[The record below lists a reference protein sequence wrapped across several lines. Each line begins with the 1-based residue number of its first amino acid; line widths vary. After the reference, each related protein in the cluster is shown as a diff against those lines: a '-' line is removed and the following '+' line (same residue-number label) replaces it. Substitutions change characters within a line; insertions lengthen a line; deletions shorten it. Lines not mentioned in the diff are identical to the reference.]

1 MRVPPWL
8 ALVLLGVLLVAASW
22 WRLEVGPSP
31 DDAAVAAQ
39 VLSIRKGHLV
49 SGLLVGASLALAG
62 VLLQGLLRNPLASPD
77 IMGLASG
84 AGLAVMLAGY
94 IGYRLGTDVLGGG
107 RPLGPAVFG
116 SFAAL
121 ALVYLLSQRRGVID
135 PVSMVLVGVI
145 VSITATAG
153 TMLIQQLMP
162 DRGLHT
168 ARWLFGGL
176 DEEAG
181 TPRRVACAGILLIV
195 GGWAMVRSRVFD
207 AAMMSADEAR
217 SVGIRLGRVRA
228 FQFVGSGVLTG
239 GAVALAGPVGFVGLV
254 APHLAR
260 GLVGPRHA
268 WSQPASMLIG
278 ALLVVAADA
287 SIRVF
292 EVASGR
298 LPLGV
303 LTALLGGPFFLTL
316 LVGGKGR
323 GGHLR

>member
-1 MRVPPWL
+1 MRVPPWFSL
-8 ALVLLGVLLVAASW
+8 LLLGVLLAGACW
-22 WRLEVGPSP
+22 WRLEVGPSSSDP
-31 DDAAVAAQ
+31 VVAAQ
-39 VLSIRKGHLV
+39 VLAIRQGHLF
-49 SGLLVGASLALAG
+49 SGLLVGSSLALAG

-84 AGLAVMLAGY
+84 AGLAVMLAAYVGH
-94 IGYRLGTDVLGGG
+94 RLGAQSFVGAN
-107 RPLGPAVFG
+107 PLGPAVLG
-116 SFAAL
+116 SFAVL

-145 VSITATAG
+145 VSITAAAG
-153 TMLIQQLMP
+153 TMLVQQLMP

-181 TPRRVACAGILLIV
+181 AARRVVVAGILLLV
-195 GGWAMVRSRVFD
+195 GGWAMAQSRIFD
-207 AAMMSADEAR
+207 AAMMSPDEAR

-228 FQFVGSGVLTG
+228 FQFVGSGLLTG

-268 WSQPASMLIG
+268 WSQAASMLIG

-287 SIRVF
+287 SIRVI
-292 EVASGR
+292 EVSSGR
-298 LPLGV
+298 VPLGV
-303 LTALLGGPFFLTL
+303 LTALLGGPFFLAL
-316 LVGGKGR
+316 LVGGTGR

>member
-8 ALVLLGVLLVAASW
+8 TLLLLGLLLAAASW

-31 DDAAVAAQ
+31 VDQAVADQ
-39 VLSIRKGHLV
+39 VIAIRQGHLA
-49 SGLLVGASLALAG
+49 SGVLVGSSLALAG

-84 AGLAVMLAGY
+84 AGLAVMLAAY
-94 IGYRLGTDVLGGG
+94 IGYRLGSNVPGGTN
-107 RPLGPAVFG
+107 PLGPAIVG
-116 SFAAL
+116 SFAVL
-121 ALVYLLSQRRGVID
+121 TLVYLLSQRRGVID
-135 PVSMVLVGVI
+135 PVSMILVGVI
-145 VSITATAG
+145 VSITAAAG

-181 TPRRVACAGILLIV
+181 TARRSACAGILLLV
-195 GGWAMVRSRVFD
+195 GGWSLVKSRVFD
-207 AAMMSADEAR
+207 AAMMSPDEAR

-228 FQFVGSGVLTG
+228 FQFVGSGLLTG

-254 APHLAR
+254 APHVAR

-292 EVASGR
+292 EVSSGR
-298 LPLGV
+298 VPLGV
-303 LTALLGGPFFLTL
+303 LTALLGGPFFLAL
-316 LVGGKGR
+316 LVGRAGR
-323 GGHLR
+323 GAHLR

>member
-1 MRVPPWL
+1 M
-8 ALVLLGVLLVAASW
+8 LLGVLLAGASW

-31 DDAAVAAQ
+31 GDPSVAAQ
-39 VLSIRKGHLV
+39 VIAIRQGHLA
-49 SGLLVGASLALAG
+49 SGLLVGSSLALAG

-84 AGLAVMLAGY
+84 AGLAVMLASY
-94 IGYRLGTDVLGGG
+94 IGFRLGADAPGGAN
-107 RPLGPAVFG
+107 PLGPAVLG
-116 SFAAL
+116 SFAVL

-145 VSITATAG
+145 VSITAAAG
-153 TMLIQQLMP
+153 TMLTQQLMP

-181 TPRRVACAGILLIV
+181 APRRIACAGLLLLV
-195 GGWAMVRSRVFD
+195 GGWAMAQSRVFD
-207 AAMMSADEAR
+207 AAMMSPDEAR

-228 FQFVGSGVLTG
+228 FQFVGSGLLTG

-254 APHLAR
+254 APHLGR

-278 ALLVVAADA
+278 AILVVTADA

-292 EVASGR
+292 EVSSGR
-298 LPLGV
+298 VPLGV
-303 LTALLGGPFFLTL
+303 LTALLGGPFFLAL
-316 LVGGKGR
+316 LVRGAGR